1 MSAPAGDNPMQHGLH
16 SMEEDA
22 LNFFDQ
28 VFSLVPE
35 SYKQTPRDFLTENV
49 NKGANNK
56 QQKNKNKQEAQ
67 Q

>member
-1 MSAPAGDNPMQHGLH
+1 MSAAGDNPMQGGQH
-16 SMEEDA
+16 SIEEDA

-35 SYKQTPRDFLTENV
+35 SYKQTPRDFLSENV
-49 NKGANNK
+49 NKGGNNK
-56 QQKNKNKQEAQ
+56 QQKNKNKHDQ